1 MIHTFITPYCISK
14 DVYFSF
20 YASRNSENQVN
31 KSKLLTLNLYL
42 SVFIKYQ
49 DMKIEKVNIAGDPYV
64 SGKNISRPTTLIS
77 ARDDQKE
84 KNKCYCI
91 YRFIGIF
98 GRKKKNGDKRSN
110 CVA

>member
-1 MIHTFITPYCISK
+1 MICTLITPYCISK

-20 YASRNSENQVN
+20 YANRNSENQVN

-49 DMKIEKVNIAGDPYV
+49 DMQIEKANIAGDPYV
-64 SGKNISRPTTLIS
+64 SGKNISRPTSLIS

-84 KNKCYCI
+84 KYKCYCI
-91 YRFIGIF
+91 CRFIGIL
-98 GRKKKNGDKRSN
+98 GKKKEKWG
-110 CVA
+110 